1 MANGTEERNRH
12 FVLEGVTEVEPYR
25 SRRKAAAGPTSRHAT
40 AKGTAQVARDLKN
53 TCKGNLFVI
62 FGEPDIDE
70 LLRGNGRRGHLG
82 GCCCPTIP
90 PDGPLNPS
98 EGPALSTR
106 LSATNR
112 WRARSLPTAFPG
124 LAQLVPLDHDSNG
137 SYEPRPSVRA
147 AVWL

>member
-70 LLRGNGRRGHLG
+70 LVARQRAPG
-82 GCCCPTIP
+82 T
-90 PDGPLNPS
+90 PLQNPVQKS
-98 EGPALSTR
+98 
-106 LSATNR
+106 
-112 WRARSLPTAFPG
+112 
-124 LAQLVPLDHDSNG
+124 H
-137 SYEPRPSVRA
+137 
-147 AVWL
+147 